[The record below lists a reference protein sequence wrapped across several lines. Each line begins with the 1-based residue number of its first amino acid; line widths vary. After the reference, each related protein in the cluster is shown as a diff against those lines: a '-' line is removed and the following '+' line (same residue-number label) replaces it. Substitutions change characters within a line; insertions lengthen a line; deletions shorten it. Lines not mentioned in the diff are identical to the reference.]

1 MNNIVI
7 FTEQSLYSYIF
18 NHPIKELKNAETVL
32 QNCIRIFE
40 SGNIYI
46 FSLST
51 KDMNFSKE
59 TLIVF
64 KNIDELLSY
73 SEENLQELFS
83 RIHKYSHAVNRKNNK
98 LIPHSWSPYRYKN
111 KVSFFA
117 FDDITLDNSKV
128 IIEIKDS
135 LPNNILIHGL
145 TNGKSFSIENYTY
158 SESEYEGALKNIQ
171 NAFTKFKEER
181 EEKKILEMG
190 DDLRFESTIFNED
203 KIYSYDEWIRRLSKV
218 QNNFVFVNKG
228 NAIKLRGPAGTGKTL
243 AMEMKAIKLLKD
255 NADCKVLF
263 LTHSWTTAD
272 YVQNFIEQ
280 IVLNDELK
288 RIDIFP
294 LLSFAEMFI
303 THNNNL
309 IILGDDS
316 FSGKLEQLKIIE
328 ELVKDYKLSNMAL
341 YEKRVSEH
349 FLQYIATED
358 INFEKSFYWDL
369 MIEFA
374 CVIGA
379 NGIMPG
385 IAAKEKYLRIERRPW
400 MMTLL
405 NDADKEFVISIYQEY
420 IKYLMEHNNITSD
433 QIINDYLI
441 YLSTYN
447 WHYDRTARGYDYI
460 FIDEMQLFNE
470 QERMVLHYL
479 TKNPDVYPILY
490 MAMDPRQT
498 ITETYFDYGIKNMAN
513 IVTGEISD
521 STFGQYDEVMMG
533 EVFRYTK
540 EILNFLKHIDKS
552 YPALGLDSEWENN
565 IKRALSK
572 KSNGDLPM
580 IYLANSV
587 NAEISYIF
595 DQARNYSS
603 KGLRIA
609 VLALSNDSY
618 ILLKKKFS
626 SEKVIFIESKEDTIK
641 LQYKKRGIIISQP
654 FYVIGLQFDVV
665 IISGCYIHFDEHDR
679 NQMYNLRRF
688 ISDVYLGAGRA
699 SKHLLITSNI
709 TIGSIPGFINN
720 AVEKKYL
727 VKLG

>member
-1 MNNIVI
+1 MNNIVV
-7 FTEQSLYSYIF
+7 FTEQSMYNYIF
-18 NHPIKELKNAETVL
+18 HNLIKEIKNEKKEL
-32 QNCIRIFE
+32 QNCIRVFE
-40 SGNIYI
+40 SDIIYI
-46 FSLST
+46 FSIST
-51 KDMNFSKE
+51 KDMNFDRE

-64 KNIDELLSY
+64 KNVDELLSY
-73 SEENLQELFS
+73 SEENLQELFI
-83 RIHKYSHAVNRKNNK
+83 RIHKYSHEVNRKNNK

-117 FDDITLDNSKV
+117 FDDITLNNSKV

-145 TNGKSFSIENYTY
+145 TKGKSFSIENYTY
-158 SESEYEGALKNIQ
+158 SEFEYERSLENIQ
-171 NAFTKFKEER
+171 NAFIKFKEKC
-181 EEKKILEMG
+181 EENKILEMG
-190 DDLRFESTIFNED
+190 DDLLFDSTVVNED
-203 KIYSYDEWIRRLSKV
+203 KIYSYDEWIKRLSKV
-218 QNNFVFVNKG
+218 QENFVFVNKS

-255 NADCKVLF
+255 NASCKMLF

-272 YVQNFIEQ
+272 HVQNFIEQ
-280 IVLNDELK
+280 IALNEELK
-288 RIDIFP
+288 RIDVFP

-303 THNNNL
+303 THSTNL
-309 IILGDDS
+309 IVLGDDS
-316 FSGKLEQLKIIE
+316 FSGKLEQLKLIE
-328 ELVKDYKLSNMAL
+328 ELVRDYKLSNMAL
-341 YEKRVSEH
+341 YERRISEH
-349 FLQYIATED
+349 FLQYLTTTD
-358 INFEKSFYWDL
+358 VNLEKSFYWDL

-385 IAAKEKYLRIERRPW
+385 IAAKDKYLKIERRPW

-420 IKYLMEHNNITSD
+420 IKYLMEHKNITSD
-433 QIINDYLI
+433 QIINDYLN

-447 WHYDRTARGYDYI
+447 WHYDRIDKGYDYI

-479 TKNPDVYPILY
+479 TKNPDAYPVLY

-498 ITETYFDYGIKNMAN
+498 ITETYFDYGIKDISNPD
-513 IVTGEISD
+513 VGETSD
-521 STFGQYDEVMMG
+521 STFGKYDEVMLG
-533 EVFRYTK
+533 EVFRYTR
-540 EILNFLKHIDKS
+540 EILDFLKHIDKS
-552 YPALGLDSEWENN
+552 YPALGLGSDWENN
-565 IKRALSK
+565 IKKTISRK
-572 KSNGDLPM
+572 GGGNLPE
-580 IYLANSV
+580 IHLANST
-587 NAEISYIF
+587 NDEIGYIF
-595 DQARNYSS
+595 GQAKNYSS
-603 KGLRIA
+603 KGLRTAI
-609 VLALSNDSY
+609 LALNNDNY
-618 ILLKKKFS
+618 VLLKEKYS
-626 SEKVIFIESKEDTIK
+626 SEKAIFIESKEDTIK

-679 NQMYNLRRF
+679 NQVYNLRRF
-688 ISDVYLGAGRA
+688 ISDVYLGSSRA
-699 SKHLLITSNI
+699 SKYLLITSNI

-727 VKLG
+727 IKK